1 MHRRSDHRRAAGR
14 LAAELHT
21 WADDGDAPLAFEPS
35 GQDFLS
41 PIMAE
46 ADPRRAVVM
55 TAQRA
60 HARDGLAAVTGEHY
74 AGGHWLG
81 TYAIYL
87 LTSFGE
93 TGVLSR

>member
-1 MHRRSDHRRAAGR
+1 
-14 LAAELHT
+14 
-21 WADDGDAPLAFEPS
+21 
-35 GQDFLS
+35 
-41 PIMAE
+41 
-46 ADPRRAVVM
+46 M